1 MIKNLKACGILL
13 SIMTFP
19 SHALSGI
26 HIGNGGDVV
35 ACGTGAS
42 LSYEL
47 LDFYEARTL
56 RDIPL
61 DLGAPTL
68 SIADKV
74 ALALSRLSKVDLLR
88 SQRYQ
93 TWSQAF
99 DHDTKFLSGVVLVD
113 VPDSEH
119 PSLPEGCRIEQVAIH
134 REPVFPQDRRYTVN
148 KDIWDHLD
156 NDNRAGLMLHEM
168 IYREADGFNIENS
181 IGVRY
186 INSLIFSG
194 LMDQT
199 SVSEYVFFL
208 ERVGFGTASIGG
220 LWADLF
226 KQAPSFYP
234 NGQLNQAWVFGNQ
247 RLSTPWGSITTR
259 CKIAYFEDG
268 ALSAFN
274 LGVADIITVSAG
286 GRDLTIASQSG
297 PNDSCETTF
306 RGPRSEFD
314 VYFEEPNKL
323 HTANLSWNAPVP
335 ITGDGFTLRIAGLT
349 SFDNSGRISESMSL
363 ESADQFPSTV
373 KIERA
378 TCSIGRGTV
387 KMIGEIPT
395 LLFLLPCS
403 VTMPAGGI
411 KVFSG
416 SNVLYESGNFHLL
429 STFLDDGP
437 NEYVT
442 IQGGHIWLHP
452 AREPNDPGGF
462 IAFFPSGALR
472 QATIFQH
479 ADFTFTDHHIET
491 LYSLTTVIMAE
502 DGLIERFWRN

>member
-1 MIKNLKACGILL
+1 MIRNLTTCGLL
-13 SIMTFP
+13 ISLITLS
-19 SHALSGI
+19 SHVFAGV

-35 ACGTGAS
+35 ACGEGAS
-42 LSYEL
+42 VQYEL

-68 SIADKV
+68 TTADKV
-74 ALALSRLSKVDLLR
+74 ALALSRLAKVDPLR

-93 TWSQAF
+93 NWAQGF
-99 DHDTKFLSGVVLVD
+99 DHDTKFLSAVVLVD

-134 REPVFPQDRRYTVN
+134 REPLFPQDRRYTVN

-199 SVSEYVFFL
+199 SVPEYVSFL
-208 ERVGFGTASIGG
+208 EKVGFGTASIAG
-220 LWADLF
+220 LWVDLF

-234 NGQLNQAWVFGNQ
+234 NGQLEQAWVFGNQ
-247 RLSTPWGSITTR
+247 RLATPWGAITTR

-274 LGVADIITVSAG
+274 LGIFDRIIIPAG
-286 GRDLTIASQSG
+286 GRELTIDSQSG

-306 RGPRSEFD
+306 RGHRAEYD

-323 HTANLSWNAPVP
+323 HTANISWSNPVTL
-335 ITGDGFTLRIAGLT
+335 TGEGFALGMAGIT
-349 SFDNSGRISESMSL
+349 SFDAAGRIIESLSMENLGSFQP
-363 ESADQFPSTV
+363 AA
-373 KIERA
+373 KIEGV
-378 TCSIGRGTV
+378 TCSLGLGVV
-387 KMIGEIPT
+387 KLIGEIPT
-395 LLFLLPCS
+395 TLFLLPCS

-416 SNVLYESGNFHLL
+416 SNVLYDAGNFHLL
-429 STFLDDGP
+429 SSHLDDGP
-437 NEYVT
+437 RAYMT
-442 IQGGHIWLHP
+442 IQGGRIQLHP

-462 IAFFPSGALR
+462 VAFFPNGALR
-472 QATIFQH
+472 QATLFQH

-491 LYSLTTVIMAE
+491 LYDLTTIILSE
-502 DGLIERFWRN
+502 EGLVEHFWRN